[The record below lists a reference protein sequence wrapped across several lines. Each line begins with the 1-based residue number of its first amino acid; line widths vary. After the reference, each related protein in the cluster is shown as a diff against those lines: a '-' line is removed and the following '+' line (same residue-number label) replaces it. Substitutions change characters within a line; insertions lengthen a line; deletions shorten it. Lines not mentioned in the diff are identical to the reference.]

1 VIGNWFNAK
10 KRNKENVMK
19 VVYRV
24 LLSIAV
30 ILAALLCYSAGSM
43 TGVVAFFVLGIVL
56 EGVFW
61 LGIGKIFRR
70 KAS

>member
-1 VIGNWFNAK
+1 
-10 KRNKENVMK
+10 MK
-19 VVYRV
+19 LVYRV

-56 EGVFW
+56 EGALWF
-61 LGIGKIFRR
+61 GIGKMFRR